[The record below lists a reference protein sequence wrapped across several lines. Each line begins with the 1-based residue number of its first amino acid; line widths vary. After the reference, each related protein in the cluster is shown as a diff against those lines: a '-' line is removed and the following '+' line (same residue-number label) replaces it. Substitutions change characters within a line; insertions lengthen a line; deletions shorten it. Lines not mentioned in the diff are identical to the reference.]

1 MITIYDNA
9 DGDDDGYNKLS
20 FEYVIIIENA
30 QRRWKKSYR

>member
-9 DGDDDGYNKLS
+9 DGDDDGYNDLS

-30 QRRWKKSYR
+30 QRRRKQTYF